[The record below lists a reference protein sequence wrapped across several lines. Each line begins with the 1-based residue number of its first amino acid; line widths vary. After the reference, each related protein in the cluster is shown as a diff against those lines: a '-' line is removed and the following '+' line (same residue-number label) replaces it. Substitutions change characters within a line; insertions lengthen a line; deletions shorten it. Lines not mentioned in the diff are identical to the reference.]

1 MDERE
6 WNMASSAERDRIAE
20 DAGLIRVSSF
30 SHHLPY
36 WHELPENW
44 RQRLASSAEA
54 PCTCMTPSAA
64 LHDWGCP
71 RYTPTA
77 EPPHER

>member
-6 WNMASSAERDRIAE
+6 WNMASSAEKDRIAE

-44 RQRLASSAEA
+44 RQRLASSA
-54 PCTCMTPSAA
+54 
-64 LHDWGCP
+64 G
-71 RYTPTA
+71 
-77 EPPHER
+77 EPHV